1 MKGNI
6 QVQTRKLD
14 SFLYSVGTP
23 TIYIY
28 SGTMQST
35 TATFTLANYTS
46 SLLLTFGPLPSGWTQ
61 RDSSSPNLTKM
72 YMKNYP
78 STAVASGT
86 GVASWFCLYNNS
98 TLFMLG
104 DVSDTT
110 GAAILKL
117 LTTSIVSGTS
127 YDLYSF
133 AFELKQ

>member
-14 SFLYSVGTP
+14 AFLYSVGTP

-35 TATFTLANYTS
+35 TAAFTLANYTS
-46 SLLLTFGPLPSGWTQ
+46 SLLLTFGPLGASWAQ
-61 RDSSSPNLTKM
+61 RDASSANLTKM

-78 STAVASGT
+78 STATATGSGT
-86 GVASWFCLYNNS
+86 ASWFCLYNNS

-110 GAAILKL
+110 GVAILKL
-117 LTTSIVSGTS
+117 LTSSIVSGTA
-127 YDLYSF
+127 YDIYSF